1 MSRPLTVDAAVQI
14 ALLNNHK
21 LQATFEELGIAQAD
35 FVQAGLLQNPVFSLN
50 VRFPTQPPSKTYLD
64 IGAVENFLNVFLI
77 PARRKIAAAELD
89 RVTARVTDEV
99 LSLAAQTK
107 AAYFDYQAA
116 KQTLELR
123 QTIADASAASLDAAT
138 RLRQAG
144 NTTELDYY
152 AKRTQ
157 AARATVD
164 VMNAKA
170 DVADARERLNALM
183 GVWGRQIEWNIAER
197 LPDLPADEVRPE
209 GLENL
214 AIQNRQDLAAARQDI
229 LVQARTYGFTVDTR
243 FFAQADLGLEGERET
258 DGQWRIGPSLAVPV
272 PLFDQ
277 GQAAIPRAAAVLR
290 QSQERYAAL
299 AVEIRSQVRAARNR
313 MLNARSTAS
322 YYHDEVLPTQ
332 QHYLEQAQLQYNGM
346 FVSVFQLLE
355 AKRDEI
361 DAAVQYIKAL
371 RTYWT
376 SRTELERAVG
386 GRLPPGEP
394 IQPASRPT
402 TAPSDKRENGN
413 QP

>member
-1 MSRPLTVDAAVQI
+1 
-14 ALLNNHK
+14 
-21 LQATFEELGIAQAD
+21 
-35 FVQAGLLQNPVFSLN
+35 VFSLN

-64 IGAVENFLNVFLI
+64 IGAVENFLNVFVI

-152 AKRTQ
+152 AKRAQ

-183 GVWGRQIEWNIAER
+183 GVWGRQIEWNIAGR

-277 GQAAIPRAAAVLR
+277 GQGAILRAAAVLR

-313 MLNARSTAS
+313 MLNARSIAS

-346 FVSVFQLLE
+346 FVSVFQLLQ

-386 GRLPPGEP
+386 GRLPSGEP
-394 IQPASRPT
+394 LGPATRPT
-402 TAPSDKRENGN
+402 TTPSDKLDDGV
-413 QP
+413 Q